1 MASIHHTGAAA
12 GKPEDGGEG
21 ACGPNPPVVRLRLW
35 LETGDG
41 MFFGTGRGMLLESV
55 DRFGSLK
62 KAAEHLGMS
71 YRAAWGKVRK
81 TEKVLGVKLIE
92 QAGSRKGGHVLTP
105 AGRLL
110 MGKFRE
116 WFDSVEASAVRKAR
130 EIFPWECLSFEQA
143 RAQSSGG
150 GSRKRESKEQAGGE
164 TKEAGT
170 LAPRP

>member
-1 MASIHHTGAAA
+1 MASINPAGAAVK
-12 GKPEDGGEG
+12 KPEKGGG
-21 ACGPNPPVVRLRLW
+21 HILNPPVVRLRLW

-116 WFDSVEASAVRKAR
+116 WFDAVEASAVKKAR

-143 RAQSSGG
+143 RAEQSPEGA
-150 GSRKRESKEQAGGE
+150 RKRKARGQGGE
-164 TKEAGT
+164 EAPEAGT
-170 LAPRP
+170 RG

>member
-1 MASIHHTGAAA
+1 MASINPA
-12 GKPEDGGEG
+12 GEADRRPEDGGG
-21 ACGPNPPVVRLRLW
+21 QDGYGPNPPVVRLRLW

-92 QAGSRKGGHVLTP
+92 QADGRKGGHVLTP

-110 MGKFRE
+110 MDKFRE
-116 WFDSVEASAVRKAR
+116 WYDSVEASAVKKAR
-130 EIFPWECLSFEQA
+130 EIFPWECLSYGQA
-143 RAQSSGG
+143 RPDPSP
-150 GSRKRESKEQAGGE
+150 GSPRKRKARGQGGE
-164 TKEAGT
+164 EVAESG
-170 LAPRP
+170 RPA